1 MIMKVEDFDD
11 ERLDGLHLTRVGQHL
26 AYYLQHTQVNPYKEF
41 VYGRLD

>member
-26 AYYLQHTQVNPYKEF
+26 AYYMQQAVQSLQRVL
-41 VYGRLD
+41 VRAS